1 MAQTESG
8 TTQGYAEIAK
18 LVAGE
23 AATKAAKVCCL
34 KTACTADATQTY
46 AGVTKCT
53 ESGVSMVAATTVVT
67 SQTTV
72 ANDTVE
78 MDHVFTAGEPVT
90 VLGFGLFNNE
100 ATPDVLFML
109 CCFAAAI
116 PLENTDTLTI
126 EGKMQIKLGAT

>member
-1 MAQTESG
+1 MAQTQSP

-23 AATKAAKVCCL
+23 AANEVEKVCCI
-34 KTACTADATQTY
+34 KTACTANEAQTY

-53 ESGVSMVAATTVVT
+53 ESGVSMVPAATVVT

-78 MDHVFTAGEPVT
+78 VDHVFTAGVTVT
-90 VLGFGLFNNE
+90 VLGFGIFNNLV
-100 ATPDVLFML
+100 TPDVLFAI

-116 PLENTDTLTI
+116 PLENTDTLTV
-126 EGKMQIKLGAT
+126 EMKMQFKLGA